1 MFAAFLG
8 NTYPRFMIYR
18 LRPLLYLVGLLV
30 IVQACG
36 GSGASGTSGVKEVA
50 DLPFSSATSGK
61 QYAELVLKSIKTNRD
76 KPLQNQFKSGE
87 SVNYVKLKRLVNM
100 YSTGIG
106 GRDDWEYHDFF
117 ELSKD
122 KDESKGFDY
131 AWLDQKGKL
140 GMQIFIRA
148 KKDGESYYID
158 ELDFRSRLDV
168 IDSVNFPSGQEIDD
182 YKKINYDWVK

>member
-1 MFAAFLG
+1 
-8 NTYPRFMIYR
+8 MIYR
-18 LRPLLYLVGLLV
+18 LSVLLYLVGLAV

-36 GSGASGTSGVKEVA
+36 GSGTSGNSGVKEVA
-50 DLPFSSATSGK
+50 DLPFSSATSAK
-61 QYAELVLKSIKTNRD
+61 EYAEIVLKSIKTNRD
-76 KPLQNQFKSGE
+76 KPLQNQFKPGE
-87 SVNYVKLKRLVNM
+87 AINLAKLKRLVNM

-117 ELSKD
+117 ELSENE
-122 KDESKGFDY
+122 DESKGFDY

-140 GMQIFIRA
+140 GMQIFILA

-158 ELDFRSRLDV
+158 DLDFRSRIDV
-168 IDSVNFPSGQEIDD
+168 IDSVNFPSGQDIDD